1 VADKFNYINFSI
13 KEIGNLF
20 QSAKGGDVQAFQKL
34 SGIIREIAYSYFF
47 SKYSLGKL
55 YSKDDADDLAN
66 NVFLAFAEQYQNVDN
81 IENWLRR
88 VLFLSFI
95 NWYKR
100 SKAQRTFEFD
110 ETIFR
115 EVKEL
120 NAGNSVDAEKVV
132 DTLNTLSEDK
142 QNIVKM
148 RFWKDLKFSEIAQIL
163 NKSEDAVKKMFY
175 RTIDEL
181 KQKL

>member
-1 VADKFNYINFSI
+1 MAEKFNYINFSI
-13 KEIGNLF
+13 KEIGDLF
-20 QSAKGGDVQAFQKL
+20 QSAKTGDTNAFQKL
-34 SGIIREIAYSYFF
+34 SGIIRNIAYSYFF

-55 YSKDDADDLAN
+55 TSLHDAEDLAN
-66 NVFLAFAEQYQNVDN
+66 NVFLAFAEQYQNVEN

-100 SKAQRTFEFD
+100 SKTQRTFEFD
-110 ETIFR
+110 ENIFAVESESNIGNTID
-115 EVKEL
+115 V
-120 NAGNSVDAEKVV
+120 EKVV
-132 DTLNTLSEDK
+132 EILSSLSEEK

-148 RFWKDLKFSEIAQIL
+148 RFWKDLKFAEIAQIL

-175 RTIDEL
+175 RTLEEL